1 MALTKRWLRANV
13 CFLHDAETGPIAR
26 LVAEVRIA
34 RTVEPEL
41 DRGLGIP
48 VDDLLRSDRG
58 DRFEV
63 RSSGRDT
70 GEVLVVQRRKF
81 DRRKGGEAWA
91 GRKTKSID
99 GFEFLLTSEFDAN
112 PM

>member
-1 MALTKRWLRANV
+1 M
-13 CFLHDAETGPIAR
+13 
-26 LVAEVRIA
+26 AEVRIA
-34 RTVEPEL
+34 RTVEPEV

-81 DRRKGGEAWA
+81 DRRKGVEAWA

-99 GFEFLLTSEFDAN
+99 GFEFLLKSKFDAN